1 MKYGGKI
8 FKKPGY
14 GPPLSQLI
22 CSITNFIFNF
32 LGISI
37 FIKKDFTTWF
47 LVSLI
52 NVFLQSI
59 NRSSFLEL
67 YILRKLSPKL
77 AIIKS
82 LFLVIFTNSSLWIF
96 CVYSRNLKSSEAM
109 MLAVMFTFYQ
119 IQDIFR
125 YIVLRNNAFL
135 VVKSDSLILA
145 VVIFI
150 FLYNIFNPI
159 SVNFFVIT
167 NLIAFILG
175 AQILLKEANHS
186 LKNNE
191 INLAAKFL
199 VHGMFFS
206 NLLLFILSI
215 STIAI
220 MEKFM
225 SISDLID
232 YRIIVLWL
240 SPAGALIRI
249 VWVKKIALSKSNI
262 LKNELFNDAIAIIKL
277 FSLVSFT
284 ALLFLGFFYQEN
296 VNFEMVFSFILGLF
310 SIAINAWTFPLL
322 IKIREHDSAVINAVI
337 TASGAITSFIYVL
350 IFYSAISIVFLYFVN
365 LMTQIFVAF
374 YTYIRTSKYLE
385 NNRDFLK

>member
-1 MKYGGKI
+1 
-8 FKKPGY
+8 
-14 GPPLSQLI
+14 
-22 CSITNFIFNF
+22 
-32 LGISI
+32 
-37 FIKKDFTTWF
+37 
-47 LVSLI
+47 
-52 NVFLQSI
+52 
-59 NRSSFLEL
+59 
-67 YILRKLSPKL
+67 
-77 AIIKS
+77 
-82 LFLVIFTNSSLWIF
+82 
-96 CVYSRNLKSSEAM
+96 

>member
-1 MKYGGKI
+1 
-8 FKKPGY
+8 
-14 GPPLSQLI
+14 
-22 CSITNFIFNF
+22 
-32 LGISI
+32 
-37 FIKKDFTTWF
+37 
-47 LVSLI
+47 
-52 NVFLQSI
+52 
-59 NRSSFLEL
+59 
-67 YILRKLSPKL
+67 
-77 AIIKS
+77 
-82 LFLVIFTNSSLWIF
+82 
-96 CVYSRNLKSSEAM
+96 
-109 MLAVMFTFYQ
+109 MFTFYQ

-135 VVKSDSLILA
+135 VVKSDSLILV

-150 FLYNIFNPI
+150 LLYNIFNPI

-374 YTYIRTSKYLE
+374 YTYIKTSKYLE